1 MSACHVLLTV
11 VPEHLVWTQISEQS
25 LRQAYFICPV
35 SGSFCHNNAIKHCK
49 NQGLRKTIVYSSSE
63 YSCYVGQLRMSQ
75 VGLAPG
81 CSLVPLC
88 SICFSSCLDQS
99 WRFYSILSIFFW
111 HCFKQITLPLD
122 SAHFIL
128 HAVNK
133 VISLISRHYHSTPLN
148 LLMTSFCVWDAFKH
162 FSRYARPLWFDISS
176 SSSPST
182 EYPSTAN
189 GLFLILILAF

>member
-35 SGSFCHNNAIKHCK
+35 SGSFCHNNAIKHPR
-49 NQGLRKTIVYSSSE
+49 NWGLRKTIVYSSSE
-63 YSCYVGQLRMSQ
+63 YSCYVGQLGMSQ

-99 WRFYSILSIFFW
+99 WRFYSILLIFFLALLQTD
-111 HCFKQITLPLD
+111 HGEGSGTLLQYFYLEK
-122 SAHFIL
+122 SHGWR
-128 HAVNK
+128 
-133 VISLISRHYHSTPLN
+133 SLVGCSPWGRTESD
-148 LLMTSFCVWDAFKH
+148 MTEV
-162 FSRYARPLWFDISS
+162 
-176 SSSPST
+176 T
-182 EYPSTAN
+182 
-189 GLFLILILAF
+189 